1 MLLDN
6 KNAIITGARRG
17 IGRSTVEV
25 FASQGANVWA
35 CARKPDE
42 AFESDMSALS
52 NKYGVKIWPV
62 YFDVTNETE
71 MKEAVQIIRKQKES
85 VDILVNVAGIADDS
99 TSFQMTSI
107 EKMKKVMDVN
117 FFSVSLLSQYVSRL
131 MTRQNSGSIVNIAS
145 IAGIDGTPAQY
156 EYASSK
162 AAIIGATKNLAREL
176 APHNIR
182 VNAIAPGMIETDM
195 GAQID
200 DDLKNAVLSKVIMNR
215 MGRPEEIAR
224 VVAFVASDM
233 ASYMTGQIIRVDGG
247 M

>member
-42 AFESDMSALS
+42 TFESDMSALS

-117 FFSVSLLSQYVSRL
+117 FFSVTLLSQYISRL

-176 APHNIR
+176 ASHNIR

-195 GAQID
+195 GAKID